1 MYLSTNVYLPRI
13 NPYITLAGMA
23 QSVRSYSTGETS
35 REKVDILFFWWM
47 LTRGD
52 QDGFCSLKF
61 EEQTEQ
67 LSVFLA
73 SQVAKRFLGIK
84 DRA

>member
-1 MYLSTNVYLPRI
+1 
-13 NPYITLAGMA
+13 
-23 QSVRSYSTGETS
+23 
-35 REKVDILFFWWM
+35 M